1 MEDVQNEVIVIDEER
16 NAVIGE
22 LMRNVY
28 IWMAGGLSLTGLVA
42 WWVSGSTEILNFI
55 FGSKAVFWGLIIAEF
70 IMVVVLSSTIQ
81 KMSFLTASI
90 CYVLY
95 CAMNGL
101 LLSSI
106 FIVYE
111 LSSIGQIFFVSAGMF
126 AALAIIGTVTK
137 KDLSRMGTFLIM
149 GLVGIIIAS
158 LVSILLG
165 RPESIWIT
173 IIGVLIFAGLTV
185 YDAQRIRLMMLNQE
199 TVNEGSMKLALLGA
213 LSLYL
218 DFINLFLKLLSL
230 LGKKR

>member
-1 MEDVQNEVIVIDEER
+1 MEDVQEVIVIDEER
-16 NAVIGE
+16 KAVIGE

-42 WWVSGSTEILNFI
+42 WWVAGSPEMLNFI
-55 FGSKAVFWGLIIAEF
+55 FGSKAVFWGIIIAEF
-70 IMVVVLSSTIQ
+70 ILVVVLSSTIQ
-81 KMSFLTASI
+81 SMSFLTASI
-90 CYVLY
+90 CYVVY
-95 CAMNGL
+95 CALNGL

-106 FIVYE
+106 FIAYE
-111 LSSIGQIFFVSAGMF
+111 LGSVGQVFFVSAGMF
-126 AALAIIGTVTK
+126 AALALIGSFTK

-158 LVSILLG
+158 LVSMLLG

-185 YDAQRIRLMMLNQE
+185 YDAQRIRMMLMNQD
-199 TVNEGSMKLALLGA
+199 TINEGSMKLALLGA

-230 LGKKR
+230 FGKKK